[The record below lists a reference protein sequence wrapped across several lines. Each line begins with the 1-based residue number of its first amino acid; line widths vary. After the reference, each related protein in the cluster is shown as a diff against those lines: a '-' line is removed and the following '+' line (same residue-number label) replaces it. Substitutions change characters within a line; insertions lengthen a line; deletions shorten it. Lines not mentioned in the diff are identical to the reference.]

1 METGDCIFWKWTLPS
16 EIVIN
21 LSGYNFLSNKR
32 IAPDRCKVSGGC
44 ELYESSLAKS
54 GTRSFSIKNAGIY
67 YFEVFNGENRFIVT
81 VVATS
86 VQNDHK
92 ITLTD
97 TQAQPRILEVY
108 PEDRVWFV
116 WDDTRKPK
124 NIRQV
129 DHLNQFVPSGF
140 LSGSLMD
147 SPGTYLQ
154 KFDDKGLYH
163 YRTDNINQILGA
175 IVVVAE
181 PSVII

>member
-1 METGDCIFWKWTLPS
+1 METGDYIFWKWNNPA

-21 LSGYNFLSNKR
+21 LSDYNFLGNKR

-44 ELYESSLAKS
+44 ESYNSALTKT
-54 GTRSFSIKNAGIY
+54 GTRSFSIRNAGIY
-67 YFEVFNGENRFIVT
+67 YFDVFNGESSFVIT

-86 VQNDHK
+86 VQKDHK
-92 ITLTD
+92 ITIAD
-97 TQAQPRILEVY
+97 NQAQPKILEVY

-116 WDDTRKPK
+116 WDNTRKPK

-129 DHLNQFVPSGF
+129 DHQNQVVPGGF

-154 KFDDKGLYH
+154 KFDDKGLYY
-163 YRTDNINQILGA
+163 YRTDNLNQILGA

-181 PSVII
+181 PSVS